1 MFCKIYLHSG
11 LDNKELESK
20 LLYWLDAK
28 LDTFTIITNSYE
40 ISLCENDEFSIPK
53 SKDYPDGFLYF
64 RYFLEIESTTEDEEF
79 KSAIA
84 KFLSFLWKK
93 NIPAIA
99 ACDFEDELPEKGGY
113 KSLNIPWTS
122 KVVS

>member
-1 MFCKIYLHSG
+1 MDCKIYLHSE
-11 LDNKELESK
+11 LDKKALESK

-28 LDTFTIITNSYE
+28 LDTFTIVTNNYE
-40 ISLCENDEFSIPK
+40 VSLCKNDEFTVLK
-53 SKDYPDGFLYF
+53 AKDYPDGFLYF
-64 RYFLEIESTTEDEEF
+64 RYFLEIESITDDDEF
-79 KSAIA
+79 KSAMT
-84 KFLSFLWKK
+84 KLLSFLWEK

-122 KVVS
+122 NIVS